1 MLHLPEHISRVYRR
15 RRDGLRDG
23 LACSTCRRSRSNS
36 SGRHMRTCVL
46 PKRVEYFSA
55 NLVTMHTASIADH
68 NALLNSLLAW
78 IRDRVRIKC
87 ACTSKLADLHH
98 CVSMQNITCPICRT
112 RLIKSTL
119 DRAAVNAA
127 RRHILRAWRS
137 ERQILN
143 GDQLRSTD
151 FGQHYG

>member
-1 MLHLPEHISRVYRR
+1 MLHLPEHISCMHRR

-23 LACSTCRRSRSNS
+23 FACSTCRRSRSNS
-36 SGRHMRTCVL
+36 PGRHMRTCVL

-55 NLVTMHTASIADH
+55 NLVTMHIASIADH
-68 NALLNSLLAW
+68 NALLNSLSAW
-78 IRDRVRIKC
+78 IRDRVRFKC
-87 ACTSKLADLHH
+87 ACTSKFADLQHR
-98 CVSMQNITCPICRT
+98 VFMQNISCPICRT

-119 DRAAVNAA
+119 DSATVNDA
-127 RRHILRAWRS
+127 RRYILRAWRS

-151 FGQHYG
+151 FGHYG